1 MDEKFWSTSDA
12 ARLSGLS
19 VDMLNY
25 LQRTGIV
32 ASRKVASQQRMRG
45 KPRAYTFADLIIL
58 KAIGSLTAAGVSVLR
73 LQKSIRAARRIKIEE
88 NERVFAG
95 RYLVTSGDVARFVA
109 EDELAQLLPTLGAT
123 LVLIDTDQLRDALL
137 KALRSAS

>member
-1 MDEKFWSTSDA
+1 MDGKIWSTSDA

-45 KPRAYTFADLIIL
+45 RPRAYTFADLIIL

-88 NERVFAG
+88 AG

-137 KALRSAS
+137 KALRSTS